1 MCGILGI
8 EDATCGE
15 MNYPNSGRSAMSEA
29 AVGMNLR
36 YVSGKVSIK
45 KKCVKN
51 TSFFLLT
58 HNKSSIFT
66 VKYTILYSSKKNV
79 CGFDSSLDLTNSVNA
94 TKDKTLAAF
103 GI

>member
-36 YVSGKVSIK
+36 YVSRKVSIK
-45 KKCVKN
+45 KK
-51 TSFFLLT
+51 
-58 HNKSSIFT
+58 
-66 VKYTILYSSKKNV
+66 NV
-79 CGFDSSLDLTNSVNA
+79 
-94 TKDKTLAAF
+94 
-103 GI
+103 

>member
-36 YVSGKVSIK
+36 YVSRKVSIK
-45 KKCVKN
+45 KKMCEKHIL
-51 TSFFLLT
+51 FLLT

-66 VKYTILYSSKKNV
+66 VKYTILYSSKK
-79 CGFDSSLDLTNSVNA
+79 CMGFESSLDLKKTVNA
-94 TKDKTLAAF
+94 TNDKTLAAF
-103 GI
+103 GF